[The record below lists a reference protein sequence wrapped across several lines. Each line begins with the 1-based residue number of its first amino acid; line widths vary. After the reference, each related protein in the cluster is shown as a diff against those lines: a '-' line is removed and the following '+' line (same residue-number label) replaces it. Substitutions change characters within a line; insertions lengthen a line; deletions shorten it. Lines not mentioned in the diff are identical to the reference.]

1 KAVNSFKAQP
11 GLLDEQ
17 YGIERAVVESG
28 YRRAQL
34 NELVQN
40 AADAMIGLEG
50 RLQIVLTEDTLYCAN
65 EGHPFRS
72 AGVTSIMMAHRSSKR
87 GKEIGRYGLGF
98 KSVLE
103 ISDRPEIISRTG
115 PSAGRRRSRNV
126 LSPRPAWCTPPS
138 TSPCSG
144 SPRSSTP

>member
-1 KAVNSFKAQP
+1 V
-11 GLLDEQ
+11 
-17 YGIERAVVESG
+17 
-28 YRRAQL
+28 
-34 NELVQN
+34 
-40 AADAMIGLEG
+40 IGLEG
-50 RLQIVLTEDTLYCAN
+50 RLQIVPTEDTLYCAN

-115 PSAGRRRSRNV
+115 SFRWSEEITQRALSAAG
-126 LSPRPAWCTPPS
+126 AS
-138 TSPCSG
+138 TGLCKRG
-144 SPRSSTP
+144 VHR